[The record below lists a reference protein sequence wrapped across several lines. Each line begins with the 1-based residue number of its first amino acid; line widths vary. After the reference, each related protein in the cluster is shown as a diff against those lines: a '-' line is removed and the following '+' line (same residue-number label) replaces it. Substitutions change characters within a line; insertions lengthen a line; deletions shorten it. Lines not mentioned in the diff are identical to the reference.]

1 VKGTKLAGAHLQLF
15 DAATATTKSM
25 GDLKTAITEL
35 KSPDLRRDL
44 ALKNQKLFLDGLKD
58 ARGVIVDI
66 GCKNL

>member
-1 VKGTKLAGAHLQLF
+1 
-15 DAATATTKSM
+15 M